1 MRSGILRVVLIERD
15 VAIPM
20 DDGVVLRADVFRP
33 PGGEPVPAV
42 MTLGPYG
49 KGVRYQDGY
58 KDQWEWLIGA
68 HPEILEGSSCSY
80 LTWETV
86 DPEIWVPWGYAVV
99 RVDSRGAGRSPG
111 TLDLFSPRETRDYF
125 EAIEWTGTRPWCSG
139 KVGLCGISYY
149 AINQWLV
156 AGLQPPHLA
165 AMIPWEGAADAY
177 RDRARHGGI
186 LSNLFVELWYPLQV
200 LSVQHGNPTTVYD
213 PWLGQR
219 ASGPEELSVEGL
231 AASRVDPREQR
242 PPDLDG
248 PGYRERSADWPRIE
262 VPFLS
267 AASWGGFG
275 LHSRGNFEAFTQ
287 AASTQKWLEAHPGR
301 HEEWFYLPYGL
312 DLQRRFLDHFLKD
325 IDNGW
330 DREPRVQLNIRRPFS
345 DEFELRM
352 EQEWPLAR
360 TRWTELYLD
369 AAAEALK
376 WEAPASNTSASF
388 DAGGEPLT
396 LRSEPL
402 EAETEITG
410 PLAAHL
416 FVSSS
421 TTDADLFVTL
431 RAFSPGGEEVDFQ
444 GALDP
449 RTPLAQ
455 GWLRASH
462 RKLDQGASRP
472 YRPQHTHDEL
482 EPIAPGSVYEL
493 HVEIWPT
500 CIVLPGGF
508 RLALTIGGSDF
519 ARPVDHEAEGP
530 PVFRGSGL
538 FLHTDPD
545 DRPSGIYDGTT
556 TIHAGPEAPSCLLLP
571 IVPEAG

>member
-1 MRSGILRVVLIERD
+1 VLIERD
-15 VAIPM
+15 VGIPV
-20 DDGVVLRADVFRP
+20 DDGAVLRADVFRP
-33 PGGEPVPAV
+33 PDADPVPVV

-49 KGVRYQDGY
+49 KGVPYQEGY
-58 KDQWEWLIGA
+58 KDQWEWLVGA
-68 HPEILEGSSCSY
+68 HPDILEGSSRSY

-99 RVDSRGAGRSPG
+99 RIDSRGSGRSPG
-111 TLDLFSPRETRDYF
+111 YLDIFSPRETRDYF
-125 EAIEWTGTRPWCSG
+125 EAIEWAGTQPWCNG

-186 LSNLFVELWYPLQV
+186 LSNVFFELWYPLQV
-200 LSVQHGNPTTVYD
+200 LSVQHGNPATRAD
-213 PWLGQR
+213 PWLAER
-219 ASGPEELSVEGL
+219 ASGPEELGEAEL
-231 AASRVDPREQR
+231 AANRTDLREQR
-242 PPDLDG
+242 PPALDG
-248 PGYRERSADWPRIE
+248 QSYRDRSADWPRIT

-287 AASTQKWLEAHPGR
+287 AASRKKWLEVHPGR

-312 DLQRRFLDHFLKD
+312 DLQKRFLDHFLKGA
-325 IDNGW
+325 DNGW
-330 DREPRVQLNIRRPFS
+330 DREPRVRLNIRRPFS
-345 DEFELRM
+345 DTHELRK
-352 EQEWPLAR
+352 EEEWPLAR

-369 AAAEALK
+369 AAEEGLK
-376 WEAPASNTSASF
+376 WEAPSSKTSASF
-388 DAGGEPLT
+388 DAMGEPLT
-396 LRSEPL
+396 LYSAPL
-402 EAETEITG
+402 PAETEITG
-410 PLAAHL
+410 PLSATL

-421 TTDADLFVTL
+421 TADADLFVTL
-431 RAFSPGGEEVDFQ
+431 RAFSPGDEEVDFQ

-462 RKLDQGASRP
+462 RKLDQEASRP
-472 YRPQHTHDEL
+472 YRPFHTHDEL
-482 EPIAPGSVYEL
+482 QPLEPDTVYEL

-500 CIVLPGGF
+500 CIVLPPGF

-519 ARPVDHEAEGP
+519 ARASEGSSEGP
-530 PVFRGSGL
+530 PVFRGSAL

-545 DRPSGIYDGTT
+545 DRPRGVYGGTT
-556 TIHAGPEAPSCLLLP
+556 TIHTGPGAPSHLLLP
-571 IVPEAG
+571 TVPESD